1 MARESRDTDVT
12 VLTDRLL
19 RPTPQFPSA
28 DMSIISE
35 ESGFIAESRTQ
46 PFAFIRSNRIESN
59 ENRERKKNMGKGE
72 SRSRDEARAFL

>member
-59 ENRERKKNMGKGE
+59 ENRGRKKNMGKGE